1 VADVDWEGT
10 TMEFAG
16 RSVVLTGVGRE
27 GQMGEAVAQAFAERG
42 ARVFLVDHTETNVRA
57 RADALVARGLRA
69 AALAADLTE
78 AAAAA
83 VLAERVRDATAGR
96 LHALVHL
103 AGGFASSGPVGE
115 SDPAVWQ
122 RQFAMN
128 ATTAYLTAR
137 AFLPLL
143 RGAKGALVFFASEA
157 VLSNARVA
165 NMSAYVA
172 SKSAV
177 VALMQTIAQ
186 EERAHGV
193 RANAVA
199 PTTIR
204 TADNIA
210 AMGADAPM
218 VTREAVADVVL
229 WLCADASRAVTGQV
243 VPVR

>member
-1 VADVDWEGT
+1 MD
-10 TMEFAG
+10 FAG

-27 GQMGEAVAQAFAERG
+27 GQVGEAVAQAFAERG
-42 ARVFLVDHTETNVRA
+42 ARVFLVDHTEANVRA

-69 AALAADLTE
+69 AALAADLTDPV
-78 AAAAA
+78 AAAA
-83 VLAERVRDATAGR
+83 LAERVRDATAGR
-96 LHALVHL
+96 VHALVHL
-103 AGGFASSGPVGE
+103 AGGFALSGPVAE

-122 RQFAMN
+122 RQLAMN

-143 RGAKGALVFFASEA
+143 RGTKGALVFFASEA
-157 VLSNARVA
+157 VLPNARTS
-165 NMSAYVA
+165 NISAYVA
-172 SKSAV
+172 AKSAV
-177 VALMQTIAQ
+177 VALMHAIAQ
-186 EERAHGV
+186 EERAQGV

-204 TADNIA
+204 TADNLA
-210 AMGADAPM
+210 AMGADTPM

-229 WLCADASRAVTGQV
+229 WLCGDASRAVTGQV

>member
-1 VADVDWEGT
+1 
-10 TMEFAG
+10 MEFAG

-27 GQMGEAVAQAFAERG
+27 GQVGEAVAQAFAERG
-42 ARVFLVDHTETNVRA
+42 ARVFLVDHTEANVRA
-57 RADALVARGLRA
+57 RADALVKRGLRA
-69 AALAADLTE
+69 AALAADLTDAT
-78 AAAAA
+78 AAAA
-83 VLAERVRDATAGR
+83 LAERVRDATAGR

-103 AGGFASSGPVGE
+103 AGGFASSGPVAE
-115 SDPAVWQ
+115 SDPAVWH
-122 RQFAMN
+122 RQLAMN

-143 RGAKGALVFFASEA
+143 RATKGAAVFFASEA
-157 VLSNARVA
+157 VLPNARMA
-165 NMSAYVA
+165 NLAAYVA

-177 VALMQTIAQ
+177 VALMQAVAQ

-199 PTTIR
+199 PTSIR
-204 TADNIA
+204 TADNVA

-229 WLCADASRAVTGQV
+229 WLCSDASRAVTGQV

>member
-1 VADVDWEGT
+1 
-10 TMEFAG
+10 MELSG
-16 RSVVLTGVGRE
+16 RNVVLTGVGRP
-27 GQMGEAVAQAFAERG
+27 GQVGEAVAEAFAERG
-42 ARVFLVDHTETNVRA
+42 ARVFLVDRTDEHVRA

-69 AALAADLTE
+69 AGLAADLTD
-78 AAAAA
+78 AAA
-83 VLAERVRDATAGR
+83 VSVLADRVRDATAGR

-103 AGGFASSGPVGE
+103 AGGFSASGPVAD

-122 RQFAMN
+122 RQFAIN

-143 RGAKGALVFFASEA
+143 RGVKGAFVCFASEA
-157 VLSNARVA
+157 ALPGARVA
-165 NMSAYVA
+165 NVSAYVA

-177 VALMQTIAQ
+177 VALVQAIAQ
-186 EERAHGV
+186 EEHGKGV

-204 TADNIA
+204 TADNVA
-210 AMGADAPM
+210 AMSPDTPM

-229 WLCADASRAVTGQV
+229 WLCSDAARAISGQV
-243 VPVR
+243 VAVR